1 MSGSKD
7 LEAARETLW
16 PAPAKLNLFLHVTGR
31 RPDGY
36 HELQTLFQLIDL
48 CDTVAVAVRDDG
60 AIERPEGPTDVPP
73 ESDLVVRA
81 ARSLQAATGTR
92 LGATLR
98 VRKRIPLGGG
108 LGGGSSDA
116 ATTLLALNRLWGC
129 GLGLEELAR
138 LGLPLGADVPVF
150 IRGFSAWAEGVGERL
165 APLELPEGWY
175 VVIHPGVGVST
186 RDVFQSPELTRNSPV
201 STIRALLDS
210 GGRNDCERVVRAHV
224 PEVAEA
230 LDWLAQFSPA
240 RLTGTGSC
248 VFAAFENA
256 AAATLLAARVPD
268 RWMGFV
274 AQGLNT
280 SPVHELL
287 SKGRRG

>member
-1 MSGSKD
+1 MSHP
-7 LEAARETLW
+7 ETRW

-31 RPDGY
+31 RADGY
-36 HELQTLFQLIDL
+36 HELQTLFQLVDL
-48 CDTVAVAVRDDG
+48 CDSIAITVREDG
-60 AIERPEGPTDVPP
+60 QIERPEGPAGVTA
-73 ESDLVVRA
+73 EADLAVRA
-81 ARSLQAATGTR
+81 AQLLKKATGSP
-92 LGATLR
+92 LGATLKIH
-98 VRKRIPLGGG
+98 KRIPIGGG

-116 ATTLLALNRLWGC
+116 ATVLLALNALWDVRLSVAQ
-129 GLGLEELAR
+129 LAG

-150 IRGFSAWAEGVGERL
+150 VQGFSAFGEGVGERL
-165 APLELPEGWY
+165 TPVALPARWY
-175 VVIHPGVGVST
+175 VVVHPGVGVST
-186 RDVFQSPELTRNSPV
+186 REVFQSPELTRNSPV